1 MQKPGDYKLS
11 FITGI
16 SLISAMGGFMFGY
29 DWVVIG
35 GAEPFYKAFFGITD
49 SPGLQGIAMGS
60 ALPGCLTG
68 ALAAGFLS
76 DALGRKKTLILSAL
90 IFIVSSFGVGYANTL
105 TGFILW
111 RLTAGL
117 GIGLASVVSPVY
129 IAEVSPGEYRGR
141 FVSLN
146 QLTIVIGIL
155 AAQILNY
162 MIAERVPEGAS
173 DEWIRQSWNG
183 QTGWRW
189 MFWVMT
195 IPSGIFLILLFI
207 LPESP
212 RWLMKCD
219 RHEDGMRVLH
229 RIGPV
234 DWAQDQAEAIRA
246 SLLEGRRQKNT
257 YRMLFSSR
265 FRPVLILGLVLA
277 VFQQWCGINVVF
289 NYAADIF
296 RAAGFGVSDALFNIV
311 VTGTVN
317 LVFTFVAIRTI
328 DSLGRRKLML
338 LGSSGLAIAYLF
350 LGASLHFQFGG
361 AITLLFILL
370 AIAIYA
376 MNLAPV
382 TWVILSEI
390 FPNSIRGLAMSTATS
405 SLWMACFIIVYTF
418 PWLNRSLQ
426 ASGTFWLYTSICIA
440 GSIFVFLRLPETRGK
455 SLEELEKQF
464 TRPGGGVK

>member
-1 MQKPGDYKLS
+1 MEPRKYNLS
-11 FITGI
+11 FITRI

-35 GAEPFYKAFFGITD
+35 GAEPFYKVFFGITD
-49 SPGLQGIAMGS
+49 NPGLQGMAMGS

-68 ALAAGFLS
+68 ALAAGILS
-76 DALGRKKTLILSAL
+76 DSLGRKKTLILAAL
-90 IFIVSSFGVGYANTL
+90 IFIVSSVGVGYANTL
-105 TGFILW
+105 AYFILW

-129 IAEVSPGEYRGR
+129 IAEIAPGEYRGR

-146 QLTIVIGIL
+146 QLTIVLGIL
-155 AAQILNY
+155 AAQLVNY
-162 MIAERVPEGAS
+162 LIAERVPEGAS
-173 DEWIRQSWNG
+173 GEWIHQSWNG

-189 MFWVMT
+189 MFWAMT
-195 IPSGIFLILLFI
+195 IPSGLFLILLFI

-212 RWLMKCD
+212 RWLMKYD
-219 RHEDGMRVLH
+219 MHEAAMKVLQ
-229 RIGPV
+229 RIGRA
-234 DWAQDQAEAIRA
+234 DWAQDQAEAVRA
-246 SLLEGRRQKNT
+246 SLVEGRRQQNSH
-257 YRMLFSSR
+257 RFLFSSR
-265 FRPVLILGLVLA
+265 YRPVILLGIVLA

-317 LVFTFVAIRTI
+317 LVFTFVAIRTV

-338 LGSSGLAIAYLF
+338 LGSSGLAVAYLF
-350 LGASLHFQFGG
+350 LGASFHFRYGG
-361 AITLLFILL
+361 TITLIFILL

-376 MNLAPV
+376 MTLAPV

-405 SLWMACFIIVYTF
+405 ALWIACFIIVYTF
-418 PWLNRSLQ
+418 PWLKRSLE
-426 ASGTFWLYTSICIA
+426 ASGTFWLYAVVCIA
-440 GSIFVFLRLPETRGK
+440 GYLFVFLRLPETRGK
-455 SLEELEKQF
+455 TLEELEKQF
-464 TRPGGGVK
+464 TNSGGKAK